1 MSRTETTARPAPG
14 AGARVEPLLAPG
26 PMVRLKC
33 LISSVSP
40 SREGSRRRRG
50 GLPAVIVSPRLFF
63 ERERTNHHAER
74 GDHGAQHI
82 MSARVCCCSCTQRR
96 VHWPVKA
103 WPALAHACLVVLN
116 GCPRRELSFVEGVG
130 YRQGGESPPVS
141 GLQRCCANLEFK
153 PVLTKVQAARD
164 RELVFVSVVYTQ
176 PPCSFPLYLPSF
188 LPAVGCVDSSHAM
201 YMHTIPITYVVI
213 WVSYALVCMS
223 RAVLMCVVFCLCR
236 PTVSLLSRRGV
247 HPPPR
252 APVQGE
258 TDRDSLVKLVAR
270 FRYHRNHLFFINRF
284 FFFYKM

>member
-1 MSRTETTARPAPG
+1 
-14 AGARVEPLLAPG
+14 
-26 PMVRLKC
+26 MVRLKC

-50 GLPAVIVSPRLFF
+50 GLPAVIVSPRLSK
-63 ERERTNHHAER
+63 ENEQIIMLREE
-74 GDHGAQHI
+74 DHGAQHI

-103 WPALAHACLVVLN
+103 WPALARACLVVLN
-116 GCPRRELSFVEGVG
+116 GCPQRELSFVEGVG

-153 PVLTKVQAARD
+153 PVLTKVQAERDRERD

-201 YMHTIPITYVVI
+201 YMHTTYR
-213 WVSYALVCMS
+213 S
-223 RAVLMCVVFCLCR
+223 RM
-236 PTVSLLSRRGV
+236 
-247 HPPPR
+247 
-252 APVQGE
+252 
-258 TDRDSLVKLVAR
+258 
-270 FRYHRNHLFFINRF
+270 
-284 FFFYKM
+284 